1 MNAKEKMIKYGAG
14 ALSTVDLIS
23 VVIGGKNAD
32 TVAENIAEYIGD
44 NIRDSVDATPEE
56 FTRFDGIGENKA
68 LAIVAMMEFA
78 KRLECETQRVKPLAN
93 NPESIAAIARGKLI
107 HQKREH
113 VLAILCNAKM
123 ECENIET
130 VAIGGLSQCLADPR
144 EIFSI
149 AVRKRSAAI
158 VLVHNHPSGC
168 CEPSQDDIN
177 LTRRCIEAG
186 KVLGIKLVDHVIISD
201 TDYKSLRFSGMY
213 DLEF

>member
-14 ALSTVDLIS
+14 VLSPADLIS

-44 NIRDSVDATPEE
+44 NIRDSVNATPEE

-78 KRLECETQRVKPLAN
+78 KRLECETQRVKPSAN

-107 HQKREH
+107 HQKQEH
-113 VLAILCNAKM
+113 VLLILCNTKL
-123 ECENIET
+123 ECESVET

-144 EIFSI
+144 EIFSR
-149 AVRKRSAAI
+149 AVRKRAAAI

-177 LTRRCIEAG
+177 LTKRCIDAG
-186 KVLGIKLVDHVIISD
+186 KVLGIKLVDHVIVSD
-201 TDYKSLRFSGMY
+201 TGYKSLCFSEMY

>member
-1 MNAKEKMIKYGAG
+1 MNAKEKIIKYGAG
-14 ALSTVDLIS
+14 ALSTADLIS

-186 KVLGIKLVDHVIISD
+186 KVLGIKLIDHVIISD

>member
-14 ALSTVDLIS
+14 VLSPADLIS

-44 NIRDSVDATPEE
+44 SIRDSVDATPDE

-107 HQKREH
+107 HQKQEH
-113 VLAILCNAKM
+113 VLVILCNTKL
-123 ECENIET
+123 ECENVET

-144 EIFSI
+144 EIFSR
-149 AVRKRSAAI
+149 AVRKRAAAI
-158 VLVHNHPSGC
+158 VLVHNHPSGY

-177 LTRRCIEAG
+177 LTKRCIDAG
-186 KVLGIKLVDHVIISD
+186 KVLGIKLVDHVIVSD
-201 TDYKSLRFSGMY
+201 TGYKSLCFSEMY
-213 DLEF
+213 DLKF

>member
-14 ALSTVDLIS
+14 VLSPADLIS
-23 VVIGGKNAD
+23 VVIGGRNSD

-78 KRLECETQRVKPLAN
+78 KRLECEAQRVKPSAN

-107 HQKREH
+107 HEKREC

-123 ECENIET
+123 ECESIET

-144 EIFSI
+144 EIFSR
-149 AVRKRSAAI
+149 AVRKRAAAI

-186 KVLGIKLVDHVIISD
+186 NVLGIKLVDHVIVSD
-201 TDYKSLRFSGMY
+201 TDYKSLRFSEMY
-213 DLEF
+213 NLEF

>member
-1 MNAKEKMIKYGAG
+1 MNAKEKMIKYGVG
-14 ALSTVDLIS
+14 ALSPADLIS

-44 NIRDSVDATPEE
+44 NILDSVDATPEE
-56 FTRFDGIGENKA
+56 FTQFAGIGENKA

-78 KRLECETQRVKPLAN
+78 KRLECETQRVKPSAK

-107 HQKREH
+107 HQKREY
-113 VLAILCNAKM
+113 VLVILCNTKM
-123 ECENIET
+123 ECESIET

-144 EIFSI
+144 EIFSR
-149 AVRKRSAAI
+149 AVRKRAAAI
-158 VLVHNHPSGC
+158 VLVHNHPSGS
-168 CEPSQDDIN
+168 CEPSEDDIN

-186 KVLGIKLVDHVIISD
+186 NVLGIKLVDHVIVSD

-213 DLEF
+213 DLKF

>member
-1 MNAKEKMIKYGAG
+1 MDAKEKMIKYGVG
-14 ALSTVDLIS
+14 VLSPADLIS

-56 FTRFDGIGENKA
+56 FSRFAGIGKNKA

-78 KRLECETQRVKPLAN
+78 KRLECETQRIKPSAN

-107 HQKREH
+107 HQKQEH
-113 VLAILCNAKM
+113 VLVILCNTKL
-123 ECENIET
+123 ECESVET

-144 EIFSI
+144 EIFSR
-149 AVRKRSAAI
+149 AVRKRAAAI

-177 LTRRCIEAG
+177 LTKRCIDAG
-186 KVLGIKLVDHVIISD
+186 KVLGIKMVDHVIVSD
-201 TDYKSLRFSGMY
+201 TDYKSLCFSKMY

>member
-14 ALSTVDLIS
+14 ALSPADLIR

-32 TVAENIAEYIGD
+32 TVAD

-56 FTRFDGIGENKA
+56 FTKFDGIGENKA

-78 KRLECETQRVKPLAN
+78 KRLECETQRVKPSAN

-107 HQKREH
+107 HEKREH

-123 ECENIET
+123 ECESVET
-130 VAIGGLSQCLADPR
+130 VAIGGLNQCLADPR
-144 EIFSI
+144 EIFYR
-149 AVRKRSAAI
+149 AVRKRAAAI

-177 LTRRCIEAG
+177 LTKRCIEAG
-186 KVLGIKLVDHVIISD
+186 KVLGIKLVDHVIVSD
-201 TDYKSLRFSGMY
+201 TDYKSLRFSEMY
-213 DLEF
+213 DLDF

>member
-14 ALSTVDLIS
+14 ALSPADLIS

-56 FTRFDGIGENKA
+56 FKRFDGIGENKA
-68 LAIVAMMEFA
+68 LAIVAMIEFA
-78 KRLECETQRVKPLAN
+78 KRLECETQRIKPSAN

-107 HQKREH
+107 HQKQEH

-123 ECENIET
+123 ECESVET

-144 EIFSI
+144 EIFYR
-149 AVRKRSAAI
+149 AVRKRAAAI

-186 KVLGIKLVDHVIISD
+186 NVLGIKLVDHVIISD
-201 TDYKSLRFSGMY
+201 TGYKSLRFSEMY
-213 DLEF
+213 DLDF

>member
-14 ALSTVDLIS
+14 VLSTADLIS

-44 NIRDSVDATPEE
+44 NIRDNVDATPEE
-56 FTRFDGIGENKA
+56 FTRFAGIGENKA
-68 LAIVAMMEFA
+68 LAVVALMEFA
-78 KRLECETQRVKPLAN
+78 KRLECETQRVKPSAN

-123 ECENIET
+123 ECESVET
-130 VAIGGLSQCLADPR
+130 VAIGGLSQCVADPR
-144 EIFSI
+144 EIFSR
-149 AVRKRSAAI
+149 AVRKRAAAI

-186 KVLGIKLVDHVIISD
+186 NVLGIKLVDHVIVSD
-201 TDYKSLRFSGMY
+201 TDHKSLRFSEVY

>member
-14 ALSTVDLIS
+14 ALSPADLIS

-44 NIRDSVDATPEE
+44 NIQDCVDATPEE

-78 KRLECETQRVKPLAN
+78 KRLECETQRIKPLAN
-93 NPESIAAIARGKLI
+93 NPESVAAIARGKLI
-107 HQKREH
+107 HQKQEH
-113 VLAILCNAKM
+113 VLAILCNVRM
-123 ECENIET
+123 ECESVET

-144 EIFSI
+144 EIFSR
-149 AVRKRSAAI
+149 AVRKRAAAI

-168 CEPSQDDIN
+168 CEPSKDDID
-177 LTRRCIEAG
+177 LTKRCIEAG
-186 KVLGIKLVDHVIISD
+186 NLLGIKLVDHVIVSD
-201 TDYKSLRFSGMY
+201 TDYKSLRFSKMY
-213 DLEF
+213 DLDF

>member
-14 ALSTVDLIS
+14 VLSPADLIS

-32 TVAENIAEYIGD
+32 TVAENIGD

-56 FTRFDGIGENKA
+56 FSRFAGIGKNKA

-78 KRLECETQRVKPLAN
+78 KRLECETQRVKPSAN

-107 HQKREH
+107 HQKQEH
-113 VLAILCNAKM
+113 VLVILCNTKM
-123 ECENIET
+123 ECESVET

-144 EIFSI
+144 EIFSR
-149 AVRKRSAAI
+149 AVRKRAAAI

-177 LTRRCIEAG
+177 LTRRCIDAG
-186 KVLGIKLVDHVIISD
+186 KVLGIKLVDHVIVSD
-201 TDYKSLRFSGMY
+201 TGYKSLCFSKMY